1 MGVKVTG
8 QFEPAG
14 EFSIVDAKDVSGNIT
29 SSNIQLSGNISG
41 STTSTGS
48 FGHLIIKGNITASG
62 TVRADAFE
70 SLTGGET
77 IDFGDSVNVSG
88 NVTANNLTSDSASF
102 STRVTNLK
110 TNSGSFSTR
119 VTAVT
124 SSISAL
130 KTDSGSFSTRVTA
143 ITSSISALKSNSG
156 SFSTR
161 VTKNEGTGSKILT
174 GGLEFTNITF
184 TGNITGSS
192 TSTGSVAHLH
202 ISNNIGVGT
211 LSPLATVHISASD
224 GLIIPVGNNSQRS
237 GDAIVGEIRFNTDAQ
252 TYEGYDGNNWGSL
265 GGMTDVD
272 KDTLI
277 TAENSAGV
285 DNDELKFFTA
295 GVERLRISSTG
306 ILSASGDIK
315 TSDNL
320 EVRGNISSSLTST
333 GSFGMVKN
341 NGLDIREHFTRNIS
355 EAFELDSNGDFQ
367 PVGVGKYIIDKKFD
381 YDKNGDLQL
390 RERELWTL
398 FSDDYFSD

>member
-14 EFSIVDAKDVSGNIT
+14 DFSIVDAKDVSGNIT

-88 NVTANNLTSDSASF
+88 DVTANNLTSDSASF
-102 STRVTNLK
+102 STRITNLK

-119 VTAVT
+119 VTAIT

-130 KTDSGSFSTRVTA
+130 KSDSGSFSTRVTA
-143 ITSSISALKSNSG
+143 ITSSILALKSNSG

-224 GLIIPVGNNSQRS
+224 GLVIPVGNTSQRS
-237 GDAIVGEIRFNTDAQ
+237 SDAVIGEIRFNTQ
-252 TYEGYDGNNWGSL
+252 LQSYEGYDGNNWGTL

-272 KDTLI
+272 KDTFI

-295 GVERLRISSTG
+295 GTERLKISSTG
-306 ILSASGDIK
+306 IISASGDIK

-333 GSFGMVKN
+333 GSFGMVEN

-367 PVGVGKYIIDKKFD
+367 PVGPGKYIIDKKFD